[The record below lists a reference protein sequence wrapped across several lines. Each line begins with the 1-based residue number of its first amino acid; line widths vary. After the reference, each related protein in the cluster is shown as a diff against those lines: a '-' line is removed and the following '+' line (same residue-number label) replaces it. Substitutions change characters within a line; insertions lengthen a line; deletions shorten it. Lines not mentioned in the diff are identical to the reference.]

1 MIGMQLKSIRFSDP
15 VVVTLQSGMP
25 ALVSKIFLFA
35 ENFSD
40 DYHLA
45 GTVAFSL
52 EEAKTL
58 SVEMTLKR
66 VSQVMEIMNTE
77 LKKGPPKETPVKPE
91 PLNVKTNALGH
102 FPNCGCERCLK
113 ERIIQ

>member
-1 MIGMQLKSIRFSDP
+1 MIGMKLKSIHFTDP

-35 ENFSD
+35 ENCSD

-52 EEAKTL
+52 EEAKTF
-58 SVEMTLKR
+58 SVEATLKR
-66 VSQVMEIMNTE
+66 VSQVMERINTE
-77 LKKGPPKETPVKPE
+77 LEKGPPKETPVKPA
-91 PLNVKTNALGH
+91 PISVKTSAFGH
-102 FPNCGCERCLK
+102 FLNCGCDRCQK
-113 ERIIQ
+113 ERMLQ